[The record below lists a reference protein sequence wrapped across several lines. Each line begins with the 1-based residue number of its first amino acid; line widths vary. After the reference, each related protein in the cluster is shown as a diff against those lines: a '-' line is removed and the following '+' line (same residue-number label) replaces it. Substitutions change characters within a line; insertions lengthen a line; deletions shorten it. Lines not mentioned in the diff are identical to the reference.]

1 MSERS
6 QASTETSDA
15 GHRAYVTLLFAD
27 FCKYTSLSELLDVE
41 EIDAIRRQLDELAQS
56 IVTKHAGLVTQS
68 YGDGHLCVFGFPDPR
83 EDDVR
88 RSIDAALELHAAVRD
103 ATWPLPPGFHAAL
116 HTGIHNGLVFIRKG
130 TALHGRYQLSG
141 DAVNTTAR
149 LCALAERDEIFV
161 TAAALRG
168 SEQFFDATR
177 VPGLWLRGKSAP
189 QDAYRITGRS
199 SVRTRFEAS
208 TRRGLTTF
216 VNRHTELAALMDN
229 LGLARTGRGRLLVV
243 RGQAGIGKTRLLEE
257 FSARAESDGVR
268 VRRGTCESYGEI
280 VPLEPWSQI
289 LRQVFGGVSDTPDG
303 ISEALVRRKCAE
315 LGERV
320 TQHESTYS
328 MLMSL
333 QPAKSE
339 ALTIGNVVQALHAL
353 IEGCAAAG
361 PLTLILD
368 DWQWADGASRAV
380 LAQLR
385 DVALARGTYLVIGMR
400 SSALN
405 DPTLQP
411 DDSVEV
417 APLSVH
423 DSEKI
428 IHTLRPD
435 SFNISV
441 SELLMQ
447 RAGGNPLFL
456 EELCRALPQLNLE
469 QQWPQARLEV
479 PTTLQGVIQSR
490 VAALPRAQRELL
502 RTAAV
507 IGIEFNV
514 AMLLKLSES
523 FKVEVEAQLDAMT
536 KEDLIYRADTAATFR
551 FKHGLT
557 REVVYESVLIAERKL
572 LHGRVAQVIE
582 QMTGAEDNMQTAEAL
597 AYHYRRSGD
606 LARAAQYAELA
617 GDRAMTVSALDRAC
631 DHYLVAMNALD
642 AMPVSTE
649 TRRKWLAISAKWG
662 LPFVFSPV
670 QSVPRVGG

>member
-368 DWQWADGASRAV
+368 D
-380 LAQLR
+380 
-385 DVALARGTYLVIGMR
+385 
-400 SSALN
+400 
-405 DPTLQP
+405 
-411 DDSVEV
+411 
-417 APLSVH
+417 
-423 DSEKI
+423 
-428 IHTLRPD
+428 
-435 SFNISV
+435 
-441 SELLMQ
+441 
-447 RAGGNPLFL
+447 
-456 EELCRALPQLNLE
+456 
-469 QQWPQARLEV
+469 
-479 PTTLQGVIQSR
+479 
-490 VAALPRAQRELL
+490 
-502 RTAAV
+502 
-507 IGIEFNV
+507 
-514 AMLLKLSES
+514 
-523 FKVEVEAQLDAMT
+523 
-536 KEDLIYRADTAATFR
+536 
-551 FKHGLT
+551 
-557 REVVYESVLIAERKL
+557 
-572 LHGRVAQVIE
+572 
-582 QMTGAEDNMQTAEAL
+582 
-597 AYHYRRSGD
+597 
-606 LARAAQYAELA
+606 
-617 GDRAMTVSALDRAC
+617 
-631 DHYLVAMNALD
+631 
-642 AMPVSTE
+642 
-649 TRRKWLAISAKWG
+649 
-662 LPFVFSPV
+662 
-670 QSVPRVGG
+670 